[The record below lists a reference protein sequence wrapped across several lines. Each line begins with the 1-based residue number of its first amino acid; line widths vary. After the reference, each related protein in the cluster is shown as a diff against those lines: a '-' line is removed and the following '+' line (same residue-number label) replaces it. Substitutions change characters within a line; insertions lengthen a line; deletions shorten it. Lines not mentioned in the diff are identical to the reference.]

1 MYDRTEIY
9 KKHIEQKA
17 IELNEMCKAYG
28 VAMFMSFCVKD
39 DGTKT
44 DYQNFVNGS
53 ASNGF
58 KFVDDR
64 LRRHINV
71 ANGFETVPPDEETS
85 IDDYMR
91 DV

>member
-17 IELNEMCKAYG
+17 MELTEVCKTYG
-28 VAMFMSFCVKD
+28 VAAFMTFCVKD
-39 DGTKT
+39 DGTQTEYK
-44 DYQNFVNGS
+44 NFVNGS
-53 ASNGF
+53 VSNGF
-58 KFVDDR
+58 KFADDR

-71 ANGFETVPPDEETS
+71 ANGFETVPPDEEIS
-85 IDDYMR
+85 IDDYMS